1 VSHAVKEGRR
11 RKERRKDRWQKDARR
26 RRKVGKNGS
35 EMKEGRKQDKW
46 MEEGQLETRKEI
58 KAGRRRQGATDREC
72 RRMDGG

>member
-1 VSHAVKEGRR
+1 MKEGRR
-11 RKERRKDRWQKDARR
+11 RKERRKDRWQEDARR

-58 KAGRRRQGATDREC
+58 KEGRRRKGAKDRDC